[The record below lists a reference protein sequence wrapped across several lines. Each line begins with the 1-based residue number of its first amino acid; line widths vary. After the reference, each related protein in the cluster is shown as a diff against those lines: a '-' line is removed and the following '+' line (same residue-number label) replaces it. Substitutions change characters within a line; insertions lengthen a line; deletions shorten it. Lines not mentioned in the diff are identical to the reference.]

1 MKELVK
7 ETIEQNLKNGNN
19 YIIVD
24 PKSNERKNYVIGL
37 IFDDKNRILLAKKML
52 HGNNVQVLQ
61 NCRIC
66 KQFFI

>member
-1 MKELVK
+1 MKELAK

-37 IFDDKNRILLAKKML
+37 IFDDKNYLIWIYWYEGIK
-52 HGNNVQVLQ
+52 
-61 NCRIC
+61 
-66 KQFFI
+66 